1 MTESSITSPDLRI
14 VVLSDE
20 LGPVIEPRIFDLTQ
34 TRNLDGQIPTT
45 VLHGFTRV
53 SSAKVDF
60 TRETPDDLIDET
72 PVIIIQGFMGP
83 QIVYDGLRGALAQ
96 LGRDTITVGRAG
108 FQTPCAAVSKKH
120 RFTQQKVT
128 AQTPWAVQKALH
140 IPKVHAVAHSMGVPI
155 TFNKAVRR
163 PERFASVT
171 SLGGAGLT
179 GHGVVD
185 LGLRLPLAAKEIKKG
200 MPAMKQ
206 AYGLAGVIA
215 VGKYFAVNP
224 ARPIFE
230 AIDVSRQDIRGT
242 FPILRESGV
251 PTAVGAFINDAFF
264 DEEVVEKEVGKE
276 ADVFRRIHAELA
288 GHIAPQ
294 LEPKLVAWEID
305 EMIREMTDLVNSGQ
319 ISSQL

>member
-1 MTESSITSPDLRI
+1 MTESSIISPDLRI
-14 VVLSDE
+14 VVPSAE
-20 LGPVIEPRIFDLTQ
+20 PGPIYEPKIFGLRES
-34 TRNLDGQIPTT
+34 RNLEGEIPTT

-60 TRETPDDLIDET
+60 TRETPDNLIDEP

-83 QIVYDGLRGALAQ
+83 QIVYDGLREALAQ

-108 FQTPCAAVSKKH
+108 FQTPCAAISKKH
-120 RFTQQKVT
+120 RFTQHKVT
-128 AQTPWAVQKALH
+128 AQTPWAVQNALK

-185 LGLRLPLAAKEIKKG
+185 LGLRLPQAAKEIKTG
-200 MPAMKQ
+200 IPAMKK
-206 AYGLAGVIA
+206 AYGFAGIIA

-230 AIDVSRQDIRGT
+230 AIDVSRQDIRST
-242 FPILRESGV
+242 FPVLKEKGV

-264 DEEVVEKEVGKE
+264 DEEVVEREVGNQ

-294 LEPKLVAWEID
+294 LEPELVAWEID
-305 EMIREMTDLVNSGQ
+305 EMIREMTDLANSGQ